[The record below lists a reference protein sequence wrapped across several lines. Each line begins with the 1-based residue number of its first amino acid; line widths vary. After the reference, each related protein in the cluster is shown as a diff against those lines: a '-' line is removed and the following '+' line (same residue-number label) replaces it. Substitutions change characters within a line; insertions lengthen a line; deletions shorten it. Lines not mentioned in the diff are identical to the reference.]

1 MLKGLRM
8 RRRIS
13 FSMLPGFRFL
23 LAAIV
28 LSTSILIFGL
38 GAAAL
43 LRAAHE
49 QFAGTPYWRASPEAT
64 FTQQADGLR
73 PVLSL
78 LRAEP
83 PRRDEAEGASSVN
96 VSAIPAEVVLNI
108 AAPEQA
114 PGKPEWNEQASL
126 APQAYER
133 LAEPKLQQTS
143 PPELVNTELLT
154 IPAQTSAQ
162 TPPAAAPSE
171 PPARHAFTI
180 VAQVSTNEAGI
191 ASSNKSAKI
200 PPEPAANE
208 TITEADAAAPFQA
221 SAPASPDSETGLTRM
236 IANLDSPSVT
246 VDSKPLAQAAS
257 AKLDKDALK
266 KRLQARQAAYR
277 RRIAAARARQ
287 AQLAP
292 QPAIDPF
299 AQSLVQP
306 PAARAPAQSGR
317 ASRDRRPVGQTPF
330 RP

>member
-1 MLKGLRM
+1 M
-8 RRRIS
+8 
-13 FSMLPGFRFL
+13 SMLPGFRFL

-49 QFAGTPYWRASPEAT
+49 QFAGTPYLRASPEAT
-64 FTQQADGLR
+64 FTQQAEGLR

-83 PRRDEAEGASSVN
+83 SRSDKAADASSVN
-96 VSAIPAEVVLNI
+96 VSAIPAEVALDI

-114 PGKPEWNEQASL
+114 PAKPERNEQASV
-126 APQAYER
+126 AAQAYESV
-133 LAEPKLQQTS
+133 AEVKLEETS
-143 PPELVNTELLT
+143 PPAIVNTELPT
-154 IPAQTSAQ
+154 ITVQTSAQ
-162 TPPAAAPSE
+162 SPAAPAPSE
-171 PPARHAFTI
+171 TPAAHAFTI
-180 VAQVSTNEAGI
+180 VAQVSANEARI
-191 ASSNKSAKI
+191 ASNNKSGKI
-200 PPEPAANE
+200 PVAEPAANE
-208 TITEADAAAPFQA
+208 TITEADAAASFQA

-257 AKLDKDALK
+257 AKQDKDALK

-287 AQLAP
+287 LQLAP
-292 QPAIDPF
+292 QPAIDSF
-299 AQSLVQP
+299 AQPLIQP
-306 PAARAPAQSGR
+306 PPARAPAQSGR
-317 ASRDRRPVGQTPF
+317 ASRDRRSVGQTPF
-330 RP
+330 GP

>member
-1 MLKGLRM
+1 
-8 RRRIS
+8 
-13 FSMLPGFRFL
+13 MLPGFRFL

-49 QFAGTPYWRASPEAT
+49 QFAGTPYLRASPEAT
-64 FTQQADGLR
+64 FTQQAEGLR

-83 PRRDEAEGASSVN
+83 SRSDKAADASSVN
-96 VSAIPAEVVLNI
+96 VSAIPAEVALDI

-114 PGKPEWNEQASL
+114 PAKPERNEQASV
-126 APQAYER
+126 AAQAYESV
-133 LAEPKLQQTS
+133 AEVKLKEAS
-143 PPELVNTELLT
+143 PPAIVNTELPT
-154 IPAQTSAQ
+154 ITVQTSAQ
-162 TPPAAAPSE
+162 SPAAPAPSE
-171 PPARHAFTI
+171 TPAAHAFTI
-180 VAQVSTNEAGI
+180 VAQVSAIEAGI

-200 PPEPAANE
+200 PAEPAANE
-208 TITEADAAAPFQA
+208 TITEADAAASFQA
-221 SAPASPDSETGLTRM
+221 SAPASPDRETGLTRM

-246 VDSKPLAQAAS
+246 VEKPPAQAAS
-257 AKLDKDALK
+257 AKPDKDALK

-287 AQLAP
+287 AQLAA

-299 AQSLVQP
+299 AQPLIQP
-306 PAARAPAQSGR
+306 PAARAPAESGR
-317 ASRDRRPVGQTPF
+317 ASRDRRSVGQTPL

>member
-1 MLKGLRM
+1 
-8 RRRIS
+8 
-13 FSMLPGFRFL
+13 MLPGFRFL

-49 QFAGTPYWRASPEAT
+49 QFAGTPYLRASPEAT
-64 FTQQADGLR
+64 FTQQAEGLR

-83 PRRDEAEGASSVN
+83 PRSVKAADASSVN
-96 VSAIPAEVVLNI
+96 VPAIPAEVALDI

-114 PGKPEWNEQASL
+114 PAKPERNEQASV
-126 APQAYER
+126 AAQAYESV
-133 LAEPKLQQTS
+133 AEVKLKEAS
-143 PPELVNTELLT
+143 PPAIVNTELPT
-154 IPAQTSAQ
+154 ITVQTSAQ
-162 TPPAAAPSE
+162 SPAAPAPSE
-171 PPARHAFTI
+171 TPAAHAFTI
-180 VAQVSTNEAGI
+180 VAQVSAIEAGI

-200 PPEPAANE
+200 PAEPAANE
-208 TITEADAAAPFQA
+208 TITEADAAASFQA

-257 AKLDKDALK
+257 AKQDKDALK

-287 AQLAP
+287 LQLAP
-292 QPAIDPF
+292 QPAIDSF
-299 AQSLVQP
+299 AQPLIQP
-306 PAARAPAQSGR
+306 PPARAPAQSGR
-317 ASRDRRPVGQTPF
+317 ASRDRRSVGQTPF
-330 RP
+330 GP

>member
-1 MLKGLRM
+1 M

-13 FSMLPGFRFL
+13 LSMLPGFRFL

-49 QFAGTPYWRASPEAT
+49 QFAGNSYWRATPDAT
-64 FTQQADGLR
+64 FTQQAEVLR

-83 PRRDEAEGASSVN
+83 PRADKAEDASSMN
-96 VSAIPAEVVLNI
+96 VSAIPAEVALNI
-108 AAPEQA
+108 AEPEQA
-114 PGKPEWNEQASL
+114 PVNPERNEQASL
-126 APQAYER
+126 APQAHER
-133 LAEPKLQQTS
+133 LAEPKPQETS
-143 PPELVNTELLT
+143 PPEMVNTELPT

-162 TPPAAAPSE
+162 TPAAAAPSE
-171 PPARHAFTI
+171 PPAGQAFTI
-180 VAQVSTNEAGI
+180 VARVSANEARI
-191 ASSNKSAKI
+191 ASSNKSAEI
-200 PPEPAANE
+200 QAEPAANE

-221 SAPASPDSETGLTRM
+221 SAPASPDGETGLTRM

-246 VDSKPLAQAAS
+246 ADSKPLAQAAS

-317 ASRDRRPVGQTPF
+317 ASRDRGSVRQTPF
-330 RP
+330 GP